1 MKTLTLLIIIL
12 FVLMAI
18 VGRKNGIKAFL
29 AIFMNIFMLAFAIL
43 CVVLNANV
51 IFVALCFSIIMGLF
65 NILIINKYDNVSISA
80 LISTFITFII
90 SLIFIYGATKF
101 GMIQGFP
108 MEDGEEI
115 ATYSLR
121 IGVSFFN
128 VMLFVIMISAL
139 GAIIDLS
146 VSIAS
151 SMEYIYLNE
160 PHLTRSELYR
170 SGLNVAKDILCTTTN
185 TLYFAYL
192 GTGLTL
198 IIWFKNVGYS
208 FEEIINSKVF
218 SQEILMIISGGVAVA
233 IAIPVTC
240 VTASYI
246 IYHQLIERSM

>member
-1 MKTLTLLIIIL
+1 
-12 FVLMAI
+12 
-18 VGRKNGIKAFL
+18 
-29 AIFMNIFMLAFAIL
+29 
-43 CVVLNANV
+43 
-51 IFVALCFSIIMGLF
+51 
-65 NILIINKYDNVSISA
+65 
-80 LISTFITFII
+80 
-90 SLIFIYGATKF
+90 
-101 GMIQGFP
+101 

-128 VMLFVIMISAL
+128 VMLFVIMISVL

-151 SMEYIYLNE
+151 SMDYIYLNE

-170 SGLNVAKDILCTTTN
+170 SGLNVAKDILSTTTN

-192 GTGLTL
+192 GTGMTL
-198 IIWFKNVGYS
+198 MVWFKNVDYS
-208 FEEIINSKVF
+208 FEQIINSKVF

-240 VTASYI
+240 LTASYI
-246 IYHQLIERSM
+246 ILIRYGWFLYYAPSFYNSCLHLYPFDRLSLYRFHHKSVF